1 MKLRRDQWIG
11 EELGLNMIR
20 THVFMYELI
29 KIIPCQ
35 SILWTSVIEC
45 FVALTNELE
54 QYLRKDFK

>member
-1 MKLRRDQWIG
+1 MNLRRGRWIG
-11 EELGLNMIR
+11 EELGLKMIR

-29 KIIPCQ
+29 KIAPYQ

-54 QYLRKDFK
+54 QCLGKDFK